1 MASNSSFYTSS
12 GQTETITA
20 NVDELKADAEK
31 LAINPEDE
39 QYTLSD
45 ETTTGYSALHY
56 AAKAEEHKDDAETAK
71 TAAETAKT
79 GAETAKTAAEA
90 AYNNIQPN
98 ITNINTVAGL
108 STEITALGASDVS
121 ADIQAL
127 ADSAVLADMDAL
139 ADIADDIS
147 EAATA
152 AGDITTVAHLQDG
165 TDATDAISDLA
176 AIDTDITAVAGKAT
190 EIGRLGTADAVAD
203 LAALGTAAVVSDLS
217 TVADRD
223 TDIGTVAAA
232 DSNIASVAG
241 QISPTNNISTVAGIT
256 SDISAVA
263 GKATEI
269 GRLGTADA
277 VADLAAL
284 GTASMVADL
293 ATVADR
299 DADIATVASRDADI
313 ATVAD
318 RDADIGTVADRDA
331 DIGTLA
337 SNNAN
342 ITTVASNISG
352 VNSFAE
358 RYRTGTTDPT
368 TDNDEG
374 DLFYNQTTDDLKVWT
389 GSAWEAGVTAGSGF
403 LATSGG
409 TMTGALTLSGAP
421 TANLHAAT
429 KQYVDDNSSSGISVK
444 YANFYASEADKHV
457 SVTASS
463 PTTIDVDL
471 FDDGIRIA
479 STDSFSGTT
488 NGFSFTTAAT
498 AATQNSNT
506 SGYVITNTSGADIDL
521 SGYKLKIKM
530 TVSNLTTTGTL
541 RLEGGTAIGNSSY
554 FFVNAVS
561 QTDPTANGAFEIS
574 DDGTGTL
581 ANNASMYIAL
591 RVYDGN
597 NSGDMD
603 YDITIDSIHL
613 FPKQRGSEDNIA
625 TAAGY
630 VGFGSTHTS
639 ETSLVGFNDTDSST
653 ATDYDWNQLL
663 VQTAFGG
670 GTDGQVVAVDSAG
683 TGLEWITPLKGTYIG
698 VNSTGGAASV
708 SGTDAIGIGENVT
721 ATGNIAV
728 AIGSSADATN
738 SHAIALGFNTQATG
752 SGAVGIG
759 RQGQSTAQFSTALGA
774 LANAGHQS
782 STALGTGATT
792 TAANQLMLGGTGSG
806 YELTSIRVGN
816 TSYAPSDDYDLATKK
831 YVDDNAGGS
840 ATGNTFVAYAIGEPA
855 QDYVEE
861 DGVHSRGV
869 NNGTQYTLDF
879 TSYTYH
885 GSNAFSDHAGWD
897 GFADGDYS
905 TGAATTVGHT
915 NTYADAL
922 AYIQNDTGSNIVLDD
937 SNVLFRDGWAF
948 YNGSSGHAA
957 TGDKV
962 DFIITTN
969 GTTDNSADYLYKIT
983 FTQNGSNWTTW
994 TNSRVTNLKNYT
1006 WNNGTKLYCFF
1017 KKNGSFSAAGTIY
1030 GMSPAV
1036 NWNFSSETEEYVKEL
1051 VANSFSYTKNTYNSA
1066 AVTHTWYGIST
1077 KSTQPSDNAT
1087 GYAEFDWH
1095 EIDPADPPSFDFLKS
1110 HDTAASTASGN
1121 DSIALGARA
1130 VASGYDDISIGA
1142 DSDAV
1147 AGRGVVIGTDA
1158 QAYSGASYSVS
1169 IGKSAK
1175 ARNTNN
1181 TAVGGNADVGGNHST
1196 AIGAYAKTNISGS
1209 YATAIGGGSY
1219 DGDGA
1224 TVTGNNSTALGAS
1237 TYINGHTGSIAIG
1250 YNAATTANNQMMLG
1264 TGSGT
1269 GALTSIR
1276 VANSSYDPSNDYDL
1290 ATKKY
1295 VDDNGGG
1302 GFDYGAVN
1310 SDGTTPTATGLDS
1323 IAIGESAVATN
1334 DGDVCIGLNA
1344 HTDSNS
1350 NNYSVAIGKDA
1361 NCVEGYGVAVGVG
1374 ADAGGISGA
1383 WGATAVGAY
1392 ADATTSKSVGIGYF
1406 ARATNSFT
1414 VAIGDSAQAS
1424 QSNATALGRSS
1435 IANGSQSTSIG
1446 SASSSGGYSN
1456 SASLGYQATSNAN
1469 NTVTLGNSS
1478 ITSLRCQ
1485 DTTISAVSDYRDKT
1499 QIEDLSIGLD
1509 YVNSISPKAYYKNN
1523 RANYYDDETNE
1534 FDQSSYDAATQK
1546 HDKREFGFIAQDV
1559 AAELPAEYAD
1569 ARVSFAET
1577 EAIHGYEVQRF
1588 APADMLPILWK
1599 AVQELSAKNEALEAR
1614 ITALENA

>member
-241 QISPTNNISTVAGIT
+241 QISPTNNISTVAGIS

-263 GKATEI
+263 GKTTEI

-429 KQYVDDNSSSGISVK
+429 KQYVDDNG
-444 YANFYASEADKHV
+444 
-457 SVTASS
+457 
-463 PTTIDVDL
+463 
-471 FDDGIRIA
+471 G
-479 STDSFSGTT
+479 
-488 NGFSFTTAAT
+488 
-498 AATQNSNT
+498 SN
-506 SGYVITNTSGADIDL
+506 Y
-521 SGYKLKIKM
+521 
-530 TVSNLTTTGTL
+530 
-541 RLEGGTAIGNSSY
+541 
-554 FFVNAVS
+554 
-561 QTDPTANGAFEIS
+561 
-574 DDGTGTL
+574 L
-581 ANNASMYIAL
+581 A
-591 RVYDGN
+591 
-597 NSGDMD
+597 
-603 YDITIDSIHL
+603 
-613 FPKQRGSEDNIA
+613 
-625 TAAGY
+625 
-630 VGFGSTHTS
+630 
-639 ETSLVGFNDTDSST
+639 
-653 ATDYDWNQLL
+653 
-663 VQTAFGG
+663 
-670 GTDGQVVAVDSAG
+670 
-683 TGLEWITPLKGTYIG
+683 
-698 VNSTGGAASV
+698 VNSTGTVAYA
-708 SGTDAIGIGENVT
+708 SGTDALSIGEGAR
-721 ATGNIAV
+721 ATGNNGISIGVTAEAIGQNSISIGSYNDAGGQYGISIGFQADADAASSV
-728 AIGSSADATN
+728 AIGRDAYSN
-738 SHAIALGFNTQATG
+738 GAESIALGKGANCGTYEYSMAFGDVDITANAQVMFPSWIDELKVGTYTFNTDQT
-752 SGAVGIG
+752 
-759 RQGQSTAQFSTALGA
+759 LGA
-774 LANAGHQS
+774 SQD
-782 STALGTGATT
+782 
-792 TAANQLMLGGTGSG
+792 G
-806 YELTSIRVGN
+806 YVLTYNN
-816 TSYAPSDDYDLATKK
+816 TSGQIEAQAAD
-831 YVDDNAGGS
+831 GGS

-861 DGVHSRGV
+861 KGVHSVGV
-869 NNGTQYTLDF
+869 NNNTENTVDF
-879 TSYTYH
+879 TSYTYF
-885 GSNAFSDHAGWD
+885 GSTAFRDHQGWD
-897 GFADGDYS
+897 GFADGDFS

-915 NTYADAL
+915 NTYADAV

-937 SNVLFRDGWAF
+937 SNMIFRDGWAF
-948 YNGSSGHAA
+948 YNGSSNKAT

-962 DFIITTN
+962 DFIISTN

-983 FTQNGSNWTTW
+983 FTQNGSTFTTW

-1006 WNNGTKLYCFF
+1006 WNNGTKLYAFF

-1030 GMSPAV
+1030 GMSPTV
-1036 NWNFSSETEEYVKEL
+1036 NWNFSSETEEYTKEL

-1077 KSTQPSDNAT
+1077 ESTQPSDNAT

-1095 EIDPADPPSFDFLKS
+1095 EIDPDDPPSFDFLKS
-1110 HDTAASTASGN
+1110 QDTAASTASGN

-1147 AGRGVVIGTDA
+1147 AGRSVVIGTDA

-1169 IGKSAK
+1169 IGKSTK
-1175 ARNTNN
+1175 ARNSNT
-1181 TAVGGNADVGGNHST
+1181 TAVGGNADVGGNYST

-1224 TVTGNNSTALGAS
+1224 TVTGNNSTAIGAS

-1250 YNAATTANNQMMLG
+1250 YNATTSANNQMMLG
-1264 TGSGT
+1264 TTSGT
-1269 GALTSIR
+1269 GALSSIR
-1276 VANSSYDPSNDYDL
+1276 VANSSYTPSVDTDL

-1310 SDGTTPTATGLDS
+1310 SDGTTPTATGIDS

-1334 DGDVCIGLNA
+1334 DGDICIGLNA

-1350 NNYSVAIGKDA
+1350 NEYSISIGRDAGCAEGYSVALGTYA
-1361 NCVEGYGVAVGVG
+1361 E
-1374 ADAGGISGA
+1374 AGGITGA

-1406 ARATNSFT
+1406 ARATNNNT
-1414 VAIGDSAQAS
+1414 VAVGDSTQAS
-1424 QSNATALGRSS
+1424 AANATALGRSA
-1435 IANGSQSTSIG
+1435 IANGSQSTSVG
-1446 SASSSGGYSN
+1446 SSASAGGYSN

-1559 AAELPAEYAD
+1559 AAELPVEYAD